1 VDPDASRL
9 SDVRQTAWAAA
20 GAVLA
25 GALIVRMGELAALL
39 TMSVL
44 GLGTVLLVV
53 RLCRERSGDEAA
65 NARLVRWSVGAFV
78 AHLAFGLLVVK
89 SRALTIYL
97 GPDALTYHAFADAI
111 VGHWTEGTALPRLA
125 GGREGFFYLLA
136 GIYWVFGAHM
146 AGGMALNA
154 ALGASLVPL
163 VTDSTRRLFGDA
175 AARYAPPLMVLLPGL
190 FLWSSQLLKEAP
202 VLFLLAVAA
211 NCAVRIGER
220 VTAGATVVLVISIAL
235 LLSFRGPVGLVAGV
249 GIVGGL
255 VLGRKELLSG
265 LGIGIVVLGL
275 MACIVAVGGVG
286 ESGYQTSV
294 SSNLA
299 EASITRQN
307 LALAAESGFGA
318 DRDTSTSGR
327 ALAYLPIGLF
337 SVTLGPFPWQRGSLR
352 QLASLPDVIVW
363 WWLLPVLWRGY
374 REGRTR
380 LGRQVLAVVLP
391 AATTW
396 ILLALVISNYG
407 LVSRERVQL
416 VVLLGPLLALG
427 LAVRAERRTSERG
440 KAGLMLH

>member
-1 VDPDASRL
+1 VG
-9 SDVRQTAWAAA
+9 QTACAALA
-20 GAVLA
+20 ALLA

-53 RLCRERSGDEAA
+53 RFCQEPSGDQETR
-65 NARLVRWSVGAFV
+65 ARLIRWSVGAFV
-78 AHLAFGLLVVK
+78 GHLAFGLLVVK
-89 SRALTIYL
+89 SRALTTYL
-97 GPDALTYHAFADAI
+97 GPDALTYHAFAQAI
-111 VGHWTEGTALPRLA
+111 VSHWTDGTALPRLV
-125 GGREGFFYLLA
+125 GGKEGFFYLLA

-146 AGGMALNA
+146 AGGMAFNA

-163 VTDSTRRLFGDA
+163 VTDTTRRLFGDA

-190 FLWSSQLLKEAP
+190 FVWSSQLLKEAP
-202 VLFLLAVAA
+202 VLFLLALGA
-211 NCAVRIGER
+211 NCAVRIRER
-220 VTAGATVVLVISIAL
+220 VTAGATVVLVIAIAL

-249 GIVGGL
+249 GIVGGV
-255 VLGRKELLSG
+255 VLGRKELVSG
-265 LGIGIVVLGL
+265 LGTGIVVLGL
-275 MACIVAVGGVG
+275 MACFVAVGGVG

-318 DRDTSTSGR
+318 ERDTSTSGR

-337 SVTLGPFPWQRGSLR
+337 SVTLGPFPWQAGSLR
-352 QLASLPDVIVW
+352 QQASLPDVIVW
-363 WWLLPVLWRGY
+363 WCLLPVLWSGY
-374 REGRTR
+374 RAGRRR

-396 ILLALVISNYG
+396 ILLALVLSNYG
-407 LVSRERVQL
+407 LVSRERVQV
-416 VVLLGPLLALG
+416 VVLLAPLLALG
-427 LAVRAERRTSERG
+427 LAVRAERRATS
-440 KAGLMLH
+440 AATVA